1 VRRLWNLAATVALG
15 AASAGPAVAGTLEW
29 AGTLRLD
36 FWFHSI
42 ATVGTGVATVD
53 SSGDVLRTL
62 RLAGGLTG
70 TTTIPLTDPDTLPT
84 VVTLIASHRLGTG
97 TLGPFSA
104 GGPLTQ
110 SVLPVP
116 GTNRLCLF
124 FPGTGCN
131 FWSAIP
137 LTGKPPVWPPGLP
150 SPAGVGIGGKITVG
164 FSTGPG
170 LTVSLYGAPWTLG
183 AASVTSVRTPN
194 GVIGTVTAAGFAH
207 GPASA
212 TATAHRVGGVIQI
225 VTPTLVV
232 ANVDPPL
239 DRTALM
245 GVLRLRFVPEPSA
258 LLLLGA
264 GAASLA
270 ALARARFRA

>member
-15 AASAGPAVAGTLEW
+15 VAFAGPAAAGTLEW

-36 FWFHSI
+36 FWFHPI

-53 SSGDVLRTL
+53 STGDVLRTL

-70 TTTIPLTDPDTLPT
+70 TTTIPLTDPHTPRL
-84 VVTLIASHRLGTG
+84 VTLVASHRLGTG

-116 GTNRLCLF
+116 GTNRLCIL
-124 FPGTGCN
+124 FPGCG
-131 FWSAIP
+131 SYVPMP
-137 LTGKPPVWPPGLP
+137 LTVGGTKGM
-150 SPAGVGIGGKITVG
+150 GIGGQITVG
-164 FSTGPG
+164 HYGPG
-170 LTVSLYGAPWTLG
+170 IKVSLFAAPWALG
-183 AASVTSVRTPN
+183 ATSVTSVRTPN
-194 GVIGTVTAAGFAH
+194 GGIGTVTAAGFAH

-212 TATAHRVGGVIQI
+212 TATAHHVGGVIQI

-232 ANVDPPL
+232 ANIDPPL

-245 GVLRLRFVPEPSA
+245 GVLTLRFVPEPSA

-264 GAASLA
+264 GAAGLA

>member
-1 VRRLWNLAATVALG
+1 VHRTWNIVATVALG
-15 AASAGPAVAGTLEW
+15 VAFAGPAAASTLEW

-36 FWFHSI
+36 FWFHPI

-53 SSGDVLRTL
+53 SSGDVLHTL

-70 TTTIPLTDPDTLPT
+70 TTTIPLTDPEKPTL
-84 VVTLIASHRLGTG
+84 VTLIASHRLGAG

-116 GTNRLCLF
+116 GTNRLCIL
-124 FPGTGCN
+124 FPGCG
-131 FWSAIP
+131 SYLPLP
-137 LTGKPPVWPPGLP
+137 LTIGGTKG
-150 SPAGVGIGGKITVG
+150 AGIGGKITIG
-164 FSTGPG
+164 GYSSSGPG
-170 LTVSLYGAPWTLG
+170 LKLSLYAAPWTLG
-183 AASVTSVRTPN
+183 ATSVTSVRTPN
-194 GVIGTVTAAGFAH
+194 GGIGTVTAAGFAH

-212 TATAHRVGGVIQI
+212 TATAHHVGGVIQI

-232 ANVDPPL
+232 TSIDSPL

-245 GVLRLRFVPEPSA
+245 GVLTLRVVPEPGP

-270 ALARARFRA
+270 ALARTRFRA

>member
-1 VRRLWNLAATVALG
+1 VSRVRWPWNIAATVALG
-15 AASAGPAVAGTLEW
+15 VVFAGPAAASTLEW

-36 FWFHSI
+36 FWFHPV

-53 SSGDVLRTL
+53 STGDVLRTL

-70 TTTIPLTDPDTLPT
+70 TTTIPLTDPHTPPTL
-84 VVTLIASHRLGTG
+84 VTLIASHRLGTG

-116 GTNRLCLF
+116 GTNRLCIL
-124 FPGTGCN
+124 FPGCLN
-131 FWSAIP
+131 YEPVP
-137 LTGKPPVWPPGLP
+137 LTIGGTK
-150 SPAGVGIGGKITVG
+150 GVGIGGKITPG
-164 FSTGPG
+164 FYSSGPG
-170 LTVSLYGAPWTLG
+170 LKLSLYAAPWTLG
-183 AASVTSVRTPN
+183 ATSVTSVRTPN
-194 GVIGTVTAAGFAH
+194 GGIGTVTAAGFAH

-212 TATAHRVGGVIQI
+212 TATAHHPGGVIRI
-225 VTPTLVV
+225 VTPTRVDT
-232 ANVDPPL
+232 NIDPPL

-245 GVLRLRFVPEPSA
+245 GVLTLRVVPEPGP

-264 GAASLA
+264 GAAGLA
-270 ALARARFRA
+270 VLARTRFRA